1 MQTAPLIALLTDF
14 GLADPYVGQMKSV
27 LLSAAPG
34 VPVVDISHG
43 VGMGDVAQASFFL
56 AATLPWLPPGAV
68 VAAVVD
74 PGVGTSRRA
83 VVAEMDSR
91 LVVAPD
97 NGLLTLALARGQG
110 VRAYDVTPR
119 VTPASAT
126 FHGRDVFAPLA
137 ARLAMGE
144 TVAALGYVLSL
155 GELTV
160 LPGLSAERQGNL
172 VSARVLS
179 VDGFGNV
186 VTSCDDGTVGG
197 GWGRTELVVPVS
209 RRLVRAVTYA
219 DIGPG
224 EVGLLVG
231 SQGYLELAVNGG
243 SAAAVLGLSRGE
255 GLELLLPAGLHENH

>member
-43 VGMGDVAQASFFL
+43 VAMGDVVQASFFL

-68 VAAVVD
+68 VVAVVD
-74 PGVGTSRRA
+74 PGVGTARRA
-83 VVAEMDSR
+83 VVVELDSR
-91 LVVAPD
+91 LVVGPD
-97 NGLLTLALARGQG
+97 NGLLTLPLARDQG

-119 VTPASAT
+119 VAPASAT

-144 TVAALGYVLSL
+144 SVWALGSVLPPD
-155 GELTV
+155 ELVV
-160 LPGLSAERQGNL
+160 LPGLAATRQGDVVL
-172 VSARVLS
+172 ALVLS

-186 VTSCDDGTVGG
+186 VTSCETGIFDGW
-197 GWGRTELVVPVS
+197 WGRAELVAPVS
-209 RRLVRAVTYA
+209 RALVRAVTYA
-219 DIGPG
+219 DIAPG
-224 EVGLLVG
+224 EVGLLAG
-231 SQGYLELAVNGG
+231 SQGYLELAMGGG
-243 SAAAVLGLSRGE
+243 SAAALLGLSRGDR
-255 GLELLLPAGLHENH
+255 LKLFLPSGVA

>member
-14 GLADPYVGQMKSV
+14 GLTDPYVGQMKSV
-27 LLSAAPG
+27 LVSAAPG

-43 VGMGDVAQASFFL
+43 VGMGDVVQASFFL

-74 PGVGTSRRA
+74 PGVGTSRRV

-91 LVVAPD
+91 LVAVPY

-110 VRAYDVTPR
+110 VRVYDVTPR
-119 VTPASAT
+119 VAPASAT

-144 TVAALGYVLSL
+144 SASALGYVLSPD
-155 GELTV
+155 ELVV
-160 LPGLSAERQGNL
+160 LPGLSAVRRGDVAL
-172 VSARVLS
+172 ARVLS

-186 VTSCDDGTVGG
+186 VTSCDDGTFAD
-197 GWGRTELVVPVS
+197 GWGR
-209 RRLVRAVTYA
+209 R
-219 DIGPG
+219 
-224 EVGLLVG
+224 
-231 SQGYLELAVNGG
+231 N
-243 SAAAVLGLSRGE
+243 
-255 GLELLLPAGLHENH
+255 